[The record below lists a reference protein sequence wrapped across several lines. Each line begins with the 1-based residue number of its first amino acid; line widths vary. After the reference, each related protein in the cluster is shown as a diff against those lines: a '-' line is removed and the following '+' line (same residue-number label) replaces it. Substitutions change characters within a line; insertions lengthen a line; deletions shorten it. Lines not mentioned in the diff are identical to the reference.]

1 MGDNADAGQC
11 RAFRIA
17 ARGDANVVELPI
29 ADLTPGDVLI
39 RVEYSSINYKDAL
52 AATGASPILRTYP
65 LNGGID
71 AAGEVLSSADERYAP
86 GQKVVVTGSG
96 LSETRDGGYATH
108 LRIDGDEVI
117 PLPEG
122 VTPFEAMQLG
132 TAGFTAG
139 LAVHRMELTGQT
151 PALGPIAV
159 SGASGGVGSLAV
171 DMLAGAGYEVMALSS
186 KAEAVDW
193 LTGIG
198 AKDVLSPAGLDL
210 PGKPL
215 EAARLGGAID
225 NVGGDLL
232 AWMIASTAY
241 GGSVAS
247 IGLAASHKLSTTVMP
262 FILRGVSLLGVNSV
276 ETPRELRLAVWS
288 RLFGDLRPRHL
299 DKIAHRTV
307 SFDNLPNVFGAYMD
321 GKVTG
326 RTVVAI
332 GD

>member
-1 MGDNADAGQC
+1 MGDHAKTGRC

-17 ARGDANVVELPI
+17 ARGDADFVELPI
-29 ADLTPGDVLI
+29 TDLTPGDVLI

-96 LSETRDGGYATH
+96 LGETRDGGYATH

-117 PLPEG
+117 PLPDG
-122 VTPFEAMQLG
+122 VTSFEAMQLG

-139 LAVHRMELTGQT
+139 LAVHRLELVGQI
-151 PALGPIAV
+151 PALGPVAV

-171 DMLAGAGYEVMALSS
+171 DMLSGAGYEVLALSS
-186 KAEAVDW
+186 KTDAVAW
-193 LTGIG
+193 LTELG
-198 AKDVLSPAGLDL
+198 AQQVLSPAGLEL

-215 EAARLGGAID
+215 RAARLGGGID
-225 NVGGDLL
+225 SVGGDLL
-232 AWMIASTAY
+232 AWMIAGTAY
-241 GGSVAS
+241 GGSIAS
-247 IGLAASHKLSTTVMP
+247 IGLAASHELNTTVMP

-288 RLFGDLRPRHL
+288 RLFGDLRARHL
-299 DKIAHRTV
+299 NKIAERTV
-307 SFDNLPNVFGAYMD
+307 AFDELPSAFGAYME
-321 GKVTG
+321 GRVTG

-332 GD
+332 GE